1 LQADTAQT
9 PHAVHVLS
17 RHLCAVK
24 ANKVEEDIQGAT
36 KVGKHVK
43 WHVLDIKFGKQ
54 AKKNLNLQEAALG
67 LKEKA
72 QGVSFEA
79 MLTTQIGLEL
89 FGRFE
94 DEKERHIQKTQKE
107 LPL

>member
-1 LQADTAQT
+1 MVNLLALQADTAQT

-43 WHVLDIKFGKQ
+43 WQVLDIKFGKQ
-54 AKKNLNLQEAALG
+54 PKKESNGEVFD
-67 LKEKA
+67 
-72 QGVSFEA
+72 VSF
-79 MLTTQIGLEL
+79 LSSF
-89 FGRFE
+89 FGAHSFPV
-94 DEKERHIQKTQKE
+94 T
-107 LPL
+107 